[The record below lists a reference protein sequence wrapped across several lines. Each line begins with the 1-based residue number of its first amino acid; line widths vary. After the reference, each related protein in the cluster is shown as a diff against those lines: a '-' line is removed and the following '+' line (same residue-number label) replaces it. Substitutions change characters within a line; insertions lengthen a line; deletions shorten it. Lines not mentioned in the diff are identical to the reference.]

1 MGSVTRLILPWAY
14 FKGGAFVVVLWGSV
28 TRLLLPW
35 AYYKGGAFVV
45 VLRGSV
51 TRLLLLLPWA
61 YYNGGAFV
69 VLPLTGLITF
79 PLPGGER
86 YFGLELRLA

>member
-1 MGSVTRLILPWAY
+1 MEVDSLHGRYPAFVVVLGGSVTRLI
-14 FKGGAFVVVLWGSV
+14 
-28 TRLLLPW
+28 LPW

-45 VLRGSV
+45 VLWGSV

-69 VLPLTGLITF
+69 VLFTAHRVHHVSPSRG
-79 PLPGGER
+79 R
-86 YFGLELRLA
+86 AHFGLELRVHA